1 MKRITIILSL
11 IFCGVL
17 LFSTILAQEKI
28 YSNTFS
34 LGEVKLL
41 DGPFKHARDLNI
53 QVLLKYNVN
62 RLLAPYR
69 KEAGLTPRDSSY
81 INWIGL
87 DGHVGGHYLSALAM
101 NYAATGNPECK
112 KRMDYMISE
121 LKLCQ
126 DSNAINNPD
135 WGAGYT
141 GGMPNS
147 KAIWS
152 KLKTGDFS
160 VYFSSWA
167 PWYNLHKMYA
177 GLRDAWLYG
186 GNEEAKKIF
195 VNYCDWGI
203 RITSGLTE
211 DQMQTMLNA
220 EHGGMD
226 EIFADAYQMTGNE
239 KYVVTAKRFSH
250 RMLLDAMAAGQD
262 NLDNKHA
269 NTQIPKVSGFQR
281 IAELTHDEEYGKA
294 SSFFWETVTKN
305 RSLAFGGNSRKEHF
319 PSVKACSD
327 FVNDVDGPES
337 CNSYNM
343 LKLTEDLFR
352 AKPLAAYIDYYER
365 TLYNHILSTQHPV
378 HGGYVYFTPA
388 RPRHYRVYSAPNEAM
403 WCCVGTGMENHA
415 KYNQMIYTHQHDSL
429 FVNLFI
435 ASELNWKARGIK
447 ITQETKF
454 PFEETSK
461 LVITGGSSHFTLMM
475 RYPSWV
481 KDGALKVIVNGKII
495 PYTVHPSAYMAIER
509 LWTKGDVIQIILPMH
524 NSIEYLPNV
533 PTYIAFMHGPIL
545 LGAKTGTEDLAG
557 LIADDGRWSQYA
569 IGKKLPI
576 DKAPI
581 FIEDALSKITDELV
595 PVQGKPLTF
604 TVPNLKM
611 INPINVLLEPFYQIH
626 DARYMMYWMALTG
639 AQYRSYLDSIAAD
652 EKDKLALENRT
663 IDVVAPGEQQP
674 EVDHAMQCS
683 NSNSGTTMDEFWRDA
698 TNGGYFSYDLATKGD
713 TDLTLL
719 VRYWGYEWGDRKFDI
734 YIDNEKLI
742 SENNTGRWYQSQFQS
757 VEYKIPNS
765 MIEGKDHIRLKFQAQ
780 QGSTAGAVYDI
791 RLLRKIK

>member
-1 MKRITIILSL
+1 
-11 IFCGVL
+11 
-17 LFSTILAQEKI
+17 
-28 YSNTFS
+28 
-34 LGEVKLL
+34 
-41 DGPFKHARDLNI
+41 
-53 QVLLKYNVN
+53 
-62 RLLAPYR
+62 
-69 KEAGLTPRDSSY
+69 
-81 INWIGL
+81 
-87 DGHVGGHYLSALAM
+87 
-101 NYAATGNPECK
+101 
-112 KRMDYMISE
+112 
-121 LKLCQ
+121 
-126 DSNAINNPD
+126 
-135 WGAGYT
+135 
-141 GGMPNS
+141 
-147 KAIWS
+147 
-152 KLKTGDFS
+152 
-160 VYFSSWA
+160 
-167 PWYNLHKMYA
+167 
-177 GLRDAWLYG
+177 
-186 GNEEAKKIF
+186 
-195 VNYCDWGI
+195 
-203 RITSGLTE
+203 
-211 DQMQTMLNA
+211 
-220 EHGGMD
+220 
-226 EIFADAYQMTGNE
+226 
-239 KYVVTAKRFSH
+239 
-250 RMLLDAMAAGQD
+250 
-262 NLDNKHA
+262 
-269 NTQIPKVSGFQR
+269 
-281 IAELTHDEEYGKA
+281 
-294 SSFFWETVTKN
+294 
-305 RSLAFGGNSRKEHF
+305 
-319 PSVKACSD
+319 
-327 FVNDVDGPES
+327 
-337 CNSYNM
+337 
-343 LKLTEDLFR
+343 
-352 AKPLAAYIDYYER
+352 
-365 TLYNHILSTQHPV
+365 
-378 HGGYVYFTPA
+378 
-388 RPRHYRVYSAPNEAM
+388 
-403 WCCVGTGMENHA
+403 
-415 KYNQMIYTHQHDSL
+415 
-429 FVNLFI
+429 
-435 ASELNWKARGIK
+435 
-447 ITQETKF
+447 
-454 PFEETSK
+454 
-461 LVITGGSSHFTLMM
+461 
-475 RYPSWV
+475 
-481 KDGALKVIVNGKII
+481 
-495 PYTVHPSAYMAIER
+495 MAIER

-734 YIDNEKLI
+734 YIDNEKLV

>member
-1 MKRITIILSL
+1 MKTSLVRLICCGILL
-11 IFCGVL
+11 V
-17 LFSTILAQEKI
+17 STVYTQDRLYK
-28 YSNTFS
+28 NTFP
-34 LGEVKLL
+34 LGDIKLL
-41 DGPFKHARDLNI
+41 DGPFKNARELNI
-53 QVLLKYNVN
+53 QVLLKYDVD

-69 KEAGLTPRDSSY
+69 KEAGLSVKAKCYT
-81 INWIGL
+81 NWEGL
-87 DGHVGGHYLSALAM
+87 DGHIGGHYLSALAM
-101 NYAATGNPECK
+101 NYAATGNPDCK
-112 KRMDYMISE
+112 KRMEYMISE
-121 LKLCQ
+121 LKICQ

-135 WGAGYT
+135 WGMGYT

-167 PWYNLHKMYA
+167 PWYNLHKMFA

-186 GNEEAKKIF
+186 GSEEAKTIF
-195 VNYCDWGI
+195 LRFCDWGI
-203 RITSGLTE
+203 NLTSDLTDE
-211 DQMQTMLNA
+211 QMQIMLNA

-226 EIFADAYQMTGNE
+226 EIFADAYQMTGDE
-239 KYVVTAKRFSH
+239 KYIITAKRFSH
-250 RMLLDAMAAGQD
+250 RMLLDAMAAGRD

-319 PSVKACSD
+319 PTVKACSD

-352 AKPLAAYIDYYER
+352 ANPLATYMDYYEK

-388 RPRHYRVYSAPNEAM
+388 RPRHYRVYSDPNEAM

-415 KYNQMIYTHQHDSL
+415 KYNQTIYTYQNDSL

-435 ASELNWKARGIK
+435 ASELNWNAKRIK
-447 ITQETKF
+447 IKQETNF
-454 PFEETSK
+454 PFEEKSQ
-461 LVITGGSSHFTLMM
+461 LIITDGHSRFTLMI

-481 KDGALKVIVNGKII
+481 TDGALKVMVNGKTI
-495 PYTVHPSAYMAIER
+495 PCMVHPSTYIAIER
-509 LWTKGDVIQIILPMH
+509 LWTKGDDVQIILPMH
-524 NSIEYLPNV
+524 NSIEHLPNV

-557 LIADDGRWSQYA
+557 LIADDGRWGQYA
-569 IGKKLPI
+569 GGKKLPI
-576 DKAPI
+576 DKAPVI
-581 FIEDALSKITDELV
+581 IEDDLSKITDELV
-595 PVQGKPLTF
+595 PVKGKPLTF
-604 TVPNLKM
+604 IAPKLTM

-626 DARYMMYWMALTG
+626 DARYMMYWMALTST
-639 AQYRSYLDSIAAD
+639 QYRSYLDSIAAD
-652 EKDKLALENRT
+652 EKEKLALENRT
-663 IDVVAPGEQQP
+663 IDFVAPGEQQP
-674 EVDHAMQCS
+674 EVDHAMQKS
-683 NSNSGTTMDEFWRDA
+683 NSNSGTNMDEFWRDA
-698 TNGGYFSYDLATKGD
+698 NDGGYFSYDLATKGE

-734 YIDNEKLI
+734 YIDSEKLV
-742 SENNTGRWYQSQFQS
+742 SENNSGRWYQSKFQNL
-757 VEYKIPNS
+757 EYTIPNP
-765 MIEGKDHIRLKFQAQ
+765 MVGGKDHIRLKFQAASR
-780 QGSTAGAVYDI
+780 STAGAVYSI
-791 RLLRKIK
+791 RLLRKSH